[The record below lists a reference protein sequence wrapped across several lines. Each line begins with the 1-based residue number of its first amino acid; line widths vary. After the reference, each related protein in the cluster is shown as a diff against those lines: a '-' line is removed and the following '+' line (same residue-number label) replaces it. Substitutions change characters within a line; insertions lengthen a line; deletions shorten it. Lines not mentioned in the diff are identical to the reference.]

1 MARKQAGTLE
11 MGYLELRKASGWIGL
26 AFPFILIAGGW
37 ICQAIRNE
45 PLHLESQISQYYY
58 NGMGDIFVG
67 LLCAL
72 GVFHL
77 ATEGYEFGDLIAGR
91 LACVFGFGVAWLPT
105 IREGSTASP
114 MQHLVADLHYVCAGL
129 LFGTLAFL
137 CIFQFTKTDDKRKR
151 TNRKKMRNVVYYVC
165 GGIITGCIVL
175 IGSVNLIE
183 SRHVLTAFT
192 DWLKS
197 WKWQF
202 CFESIA
208 LLAFGAAFLVK
219 GELMLKDVV
228 HPGNAKKVSQ
238 K

>member
-1 MARKQAGTLE
+1 MPRKQVGTLE

-26 AFPFILIAGGW
+26 AFPFILIIGGLVS
-37 ICQAIRNE
+37 QAVRNE
-45 PLHLESQISQYYY
+45 PLHVESQISQYYY
-58 NGMGDIFVG
+58 TGMGNIFVG

-77 ATEGYEFGDLIAGR
+77 ATVGYEVGDRIAGR

-105 IREGSTASP
+105 VREGSTPSH
-114 MQHLVADLHYVCAGL
+114 MQHIVADLHYVFAGL
-129 LFGTLAFL
+129 LFGTLAFF
-137 CIFQFTKTDDKRKR
+137 CIFQFTQTADKRKR
-151 TNRKKMRNVVYYVC
+151 TDRKKMRNVVYYVC

-192 DWLKS
+192 DWLRS

-208 LLAFGAAFLVK
+208 LVAFGAAFLVK
-219 GELMLKDVV
+219 GEFILKDVI
-228 HPGNAKKVSQ
+228 HPAGTKAAR
-238 K
+238 